1 MNHSVLEIKV
11 KRMNN
16 NQAVLET
23 GVIDMAM
30 EAGEAIPA
38 GQQWKVGENGHIYLN
53 RKATLRSKKNYWR
66 LRRAQDIF
74 FSSLALIILSPFM
87 LIVALLI
94 YIDDPKGS
102 PIFSQIRCGRN
113 GKPFKFYKF
122 RSMCVDAEEKL
133 TELLRQNEM
142 DGPAFKMKDDPRI
155 TKIGHFIRKTSID
168 ELPQLWNILKGD
180 MSIVGPRP
188 ALPREVEQ
196 YDEWQ
201 KQRLYV
207 TPGLTC
213 YWQIQPNRN
222 DISFEDWIKLDI
234 RYMQE
239 RSFWVDWK
247 IIFLTVKAVV
257 FRQGE

>member
-1 MNHSVLEIKV
+1 MRQRV
-11 KRMNN
+11 KCMSKNRMI
-16 NQAVLET
+16 LET
-23 GVIDMAM
+23 GISDVTLESGDSASSV
-30 EAGEAIPA
+30 P
-38 GQQWKVGENGHIYLN
+38 QWEVEESEHVYLN
-53 RKATLRSKKNYWR
+53 KNATVKSKKNYWR

-74 FSSLALIILSPFM
+74 FSALALVVLSPFM
-87 LIVALLI
+87 LLVALII

-113 GKPFKFYKF
+113 GKPFKLYKF
-122 RSMCVDAEEKL
+122 RSMCVDAEAKL
-133 TELLRQNEM
+133 AELLKQNEM

-168 ELPQLWNILKGD
+168 ELPQLINILKGE

-196 YDEWQ
+196 YNDWQ

-234 RYMQE
+234 KYMQE
-239 RSFWVDWK
+239 RNFWVDWK

-257 FRQGE
+257 CKQGE